1 MAVASFQIMSAA
13 LFFILFYRASLW
25 APHAFRYH
33 NEVRCGYD
41 LLNFRDM
48 LNSMDDDHPNLM
60 EVILLFSSQNSDK
73 ETVLCLVFRHKLRIS
88 SLLI

>member
-1 MAVASFQIMSAA
+1 MAIASFQIMSAA

-41 LLNFRDM
+41 LLHFRDVVS
-48 LNSMDDDHPNLM
+48 SMDDDHPDSM
-60 EVILLFSSQNSDK
+60 EVIF
-73 ETVLCLVFRHKLRIS
+73 VLS
-88 SLLI
+88 

>member
-60 EVILLFSSQNSDK
+60 EV
-73 ETVLCLVFRHKLRIS
+73 T
-88 SLLI
+88 SLLEVKTPIKRPFYV

>member
-1 MAVASFQIMSAA
+1 MILRQMMAIASFQIMSAA

-41 LLNFRDM
+41 LLHFRDVVS
-48 LNSMDDDHPNLM
+48 SMDDDHPDSM
-60 EVILLFSSQNSDK
+60 EVIF
-73 ETVLCLVFRHKLRIS
+73 VLS
-88 SLLI
+88 